1 LLRLPVPKQKQA
13 NPAKKRVET
22 PPMTKGNMQVR
33 VVTLAVFVAAVFL
46 ILGARLWY
54 LQVLTGQDYT
64 LAARATQ
71 HTNIK
76 IPAQRG
82 VVYDRNGKVLA
93 NNVPGLNVTVIPN
106 EISRDKVKDLAA
118 AVEADTESV
127 LARYD
132 AAIETGSQ
140 YSPILVKENASRDAV
155 TYVSERTGEFKGV
168 AVNDDWVRSYPEGR
182 LAAHVLGYTGAVT
195 QDELKL
201 PTFDGLDAD
210 SVVGKSGV
218 ELSYEE
224 ALRGKAG
231 RQTYNVDALGRI
243 VPEGSRVDSMGR
255 FVDADGDPINVNP
268 SQELPDHVT
277 EPVPGDNLTLTIDMD
292 LQKVVERELD
302 AALER
307 TREAGY
313 EGRGGAVVAINP
325 ENGEILALTSR
336 PDFDP
341 QLFIGGI
348 SGEEELRQYN
358 YLMSEKSNYP
368 FTDRAVVG
376 GQPGASTFKIFTGLA
391 GMAAGVIDA
400 TTIVNDNAVL
410 NSAGCWVPS
419 SVSVSPCYRSWRQN
433 SPNYQFLGNHG
444 PQAFSEA
451 ISDSNDIFFYQVADW
466 IWNQTRDKDWLPHY
480 YERWGFGQL
489 TGIDLGGETAGR
501 IPTEQ
506 GERELFKAL
515 HGSAD
520 GAYWSVGDWVNLAI
534 GQGDLLVS
542 PVQMAVAYS
551 ALYNGG
557 TLVTPHVGK
566 EITTQSG
573 KTIQEISPEP
583 AGKVKT
589 NQYQIDTVVEG
600 FRGVTAKKGTAEPI
614 FVGSKL
620 PTVGKS
626 GTGELPTGDFVNWFV
641 GWTEGKEQKPLLVV
655 TMIEGGGAFAEGSEM
670 TAGPAVRHILE
681 AYYGEMQSKKD
692 PHPTGTL
699 PIGMTPEEAKA
710 AEKAEREKHR
720 EKPHAAAAKKNRRD
734 RTR

>member
-1 LLRLPVPKQKQA
+1 
-13 NPAKKRVET
+13 
-22 PPMTKGNMQVR
+22 
-33 VVTLAVFVAAVFL
+33 
-46 ILGARLWY
+46 
-54 LQVLTGQDYT
+54 
-64 LAARATQ
+64 
-71 HTNIK
+71 
-76 IPAQRG
+76 
-82 VVYDRNGKVLA
+82 
-93 NNVPGLNVTVIPN
+93 LNVTVIPN
-106 EISRDKVKDLAA
+106 EISRDKVKELAA

-127 LARYD
+127 VARYD

-140 YSPILVKENASRDAV
+140 YSPILVKENAGRDAV

-168 AVNDDWVRSYPEGR
+168 AVNDDWVRSYPEDR
-182 LAAHVLGYTGAVT
+182 FATHVLGYTGAVT
-195 QDELKL
+195 QDELKQ
-201 PTFDGLDAD
+201 PTFKGLDAD

-224 ALRGKAG
+224 VLRGKAG
-231 RQTYNVDALGRI
+231 RRTYNVDALGRI

-255 FVDADGDPINVNP
+255 FVDANGDPIYVNP

-277 EPVPGDNLTLTIDMD
+277 EPVPGNNLTLTIDLD
-292 LQKVVERELD
+292 LQRVVEKELD

-307 TREAGY
+307 TRETGY

-325 ENGEILALTSR
+325 ENGEIMALASR

-341 QLFIGGI
+341 QLFVGGI
-348 SGEEELRQYN
+348 SGEEELAQYN
-358 YLMSEKSNYP
+358 DLMSEKSNYP

-376 GQPGASTFKIFTGLA
+376 GQPGASTFKIFTGIA

-400 TTIVNDNAVL
+400 TTIVNDNAVM
-410 NSAGCWVPS
+410 NSAGCWAPS

-444 PQAFSEA
+444 PQNFSEA

-466 IWNQTRDKDWLPHY
+466 IWNQTSDKDWLPHY
-480 YERWGFGQL
+480 YERWGFGKL

-506 GERELFKAL
+506 GERDLYEAL
-515 HGSAD
+515 HGSED

-542 PVQMAVAYS
+542 PMQMAVAYS

-566 EITTQSG
+566 EITDQSG
-573 KTIQEISPEP
+573 KKIEEISPEP
-583 AGKVKT
+583 AGRVKT
-589 NQYQIDTVVEG
+589 NQHQIATVIAG
-600 FRGVTAKKGTAEPI
+600 LRGVTAKEGTAEPI

-620 PTVGKS
+620 PTIGKS

-641 GWTEGKEQKPLLVV
+641 GWTEGQEERPLVVV
-655 TMIEGGGAFAEGSEM
+655 TMIEGGGVFQEGSEM

-681 AYYGEMQSKKD
+681 AYYGVEQSGMD
-692 PHPTGTL
+692 PHPTGTQ
-699 PIGMTPEEAKA
+699 PIGATPERSDPGA
-710 AEKAEREKHR
+710 
-720 EKPHAAAAKKNRRD
+720 PAKKNPRVRA
-734 RTR
+734 R

>member
-33 VVTLAVFVAAVFL
+33 VVTMAVLIAAVFVV
-46 ILGARLWY
+46 LGARLWY
-54 LQVLTGQDYT
+54 LQVLTGQNYT

-71 HTNIK
+71 HTDIK

-82 VVYDRNGKVLA
+82 VIYDRNGKVLA

-106 EISRDKVKDLAA
+106 EISRDKVKKLCA
-118 AVEADTESV
+118 AVGAETESV

-132 AAIETGSQ
+132 AAIESGSQ

-168 AVNDDWVRSYPEGR
+168 AVNDDWVRSYPDGR

-195 QDELKL
+195 QDELKQ
-201 PTFDGLDAD
+201 PTFKGMDAD

-218 ELSYEE
+218 ELSYEKQ
-224 ALRGKAG
+224 LRGKAG
-231 RQTYNVDALGRI
+231 KRTYNVDALGRI

-255 FVDADGDPINVNP
+255 FVDEDGDPINVNP

-277 EPVPGDNLTLTIDMD
+277 EPVPGNNLTLTIDVD
-292 LQKVVERELD
+292 LQKVVEKELD
-302 AALER
+302 AALKR

-325 ENGEILALTSR
+325 ENGEIMALTSR

-341 QLFIGGI
+341 QLFVGGI
-348 SGEEELRQYN
+348 SGDDELKQYN
-358 YLMSEKSNYP
+358 YLMSDKANYP
-368 FTDRAVVG
+368 FTDRAIVG

-419 SVSVSPCYRSWRQN
+419 SVTVSPCYRSWRQN
-433 SPNYQFLGNHG
+433 SPNYQYLGNHG
-444 PQAFSEA
+444 PQDFSEA
-451 ISDSNDIFFYQVADW
+451 IADSNDIFFYQVADW
-466 IWNQTRDKDWLPHY
+466 IWNQTKDKDWLPHY
-480 YERWGFGQL
+480 YERWGWGQL

-506 GERELFKAL
+506 GEKDLYKAL
-515 HGSAD
+515 HGSED
-520 GAYWSVGDWVNLAI
+520 GAYWSVGDWINLAI

-542 PVQMAVAYS
+542 PMQMAVAYS

-566 EITTQSG
+566 EVTTQNG
-573 KTIQEISPEP
+573 KTIEKIDPKPKGQVE
-583 AGKVKT
+583 T
-589 NQYQIDTVVEG
+589 NQYQIGTVIEG
-600 FRGVTAKKGTAEPI
+600 LEGVTKKKGTAEPV

-641 GWTEGKEQKPLLVV
+641 GWTEGEEDKPLVVV
-655 TMIEGGGAFAEGSEM
+655 TMIEGGGAFEDGSEM

-681 AYYGEMQSKKD
+681 AYYGVEQSKKD
-692 PHPTGTL
+692 PHPTDTL
-699 PIGMTPEEAKA
+699 PIGVTAEELK
-710 AEKAEREKHR
+710 AEKPAKEGPR
-720 EKPHAAAAKKNRRD
+720 AAASKKIPRRGAV
-734 RTR
+734 R

>member
-1 LLRLPVPKQKQA
+1 
-13 NPAKKRVET
+13 
-22 PPMTKGNMQVR
+22 MTKGNMQVR
-33 VVTLAVFVAAVFL
+33 VVTLAVLIAAVFL

-82 VVYDRNGKVLA
+82 VVYDRDGEILA
-93 NNVPGLNVTVIPN
+93 NNVPGLNVTVIPD
-106 EISRDKVKDLAA
+106 ELTREKVKELAV
-118 AVEADTESV
+118 AVGADTESV

-140 YSPILVKENASRDAV
+140 YSPILVKENAGRDAV
-155 TYVSERTGEFKGV
+155 TYVSERNTEFRGV

-182 LAAHVLGYTGAVT
+182 LAAHILGYTGAVT
-195 QDELKL
+195 QDELKVS
-201 PTFDGLDAD
+201 TFRGLDAD
-210 SVVGKSGV
+210 SIVGKSGV

-224 ALRGKAG
+224 ALRGKPG
-231 RQTYNVDALGRI
+231 RRTYNVDALGRI

-255 FVDADGDPINVNP
+255 FVDEDGDPINVNP

-277 EPVPGDNLTLTIDMD
+277 EPVPGKNLTLTIDVD

-313 EGRGGAVVAINP
+313 EGRGGAVVAMDP
-325 ENGEILALTSR
+325 RNGEILALVSR

-341 QLFIGGI
+341 QLFVGGV
-348 SGEEELRQYN
+348 SGDEELAEYN
-358 YLMSEKSNYP
+358 YLMSERSNYP
-368 FTDRAVVG
+368 FTDRAIVG

-400 TTIVNDNAVL
+400 TTIVNDNAVM
-410 NSAGCWVPS
+410 NSAGCWTPS

-444 PQAFSEA
+444 PQNFSEA
-451 ISDSNDIFFYQVADW
+451 IADSNDIFFYQVADW
-466 IWNQTRDKDWLPHY
+466 IWNETANKDWLPHY
-480 YERWGFGQL
+480 YERWGFGRL
-489 TGIDLGGETAGR
+489 TGIDIGGETAGR

-506 GERELFKAL
+506 GEKDLYRAL
-515 HGSAD
+515 HGSEE
-520 GAYWSVGDWVNLAI
+520 GAYWSVGDWFNLAI

-542 PVQMAVAYS
+542 PVQMARAYS
-551 ALYNGG
+551 AIYNGG
-557 TLVTPHVGK
+557 TLVTPHLGK
-566 EITTQSG
+566 EITNQSG
-573 KTIQEISPEP
+573 KKIDEISPKP
-583 AGKVKT
+583 AGKVET
-589 NQYQIDTVVEG
+589 NEYQIDTVVQG

-641 GWTEGKEQKPLLVV
+641 GWTEGREEQPLVVV
-655 TMIEGGGAFAEGSEM
+655 TMIEGGGAFEEGSEM

-681 AYYGEMQSKKD
+681 AYYGVEQSKRD
-692 PHPTGTL
+692 PHPTGTR
-699 PIGMTPEEAKA
+699 PIGETPENPPRENPRAR
-710 AEKAEREKHR
+710 AE
-720 EKPHAAAAKKNRRD
+720 
-734 RTR
+734 